1 MNLTLNEKLRFQKQ
15 AGIINESQYKKLLKE
30 GEMKASIG
38 TPINYKKLKD
48 ILLLASKTF
57 PVDSE
62 GALIEK
68 EDIKN
73 ALQYLMSL
81 EAAVKNAD
89 SDIFSDDNRLTT
101 FEGLIN
107 LDKAQQAKW
116 DKLDSALSIVNMSVD
131 EYDLDDVASS
141 LKGLSNAINSFQLN
155 TPVQENE
162 NSYLDGVDGREFE
175 KKEIKDWFRTM
186 DSIFILVNDNG
197 KEYQTEFTDLN
208 SALKFIDNLPETAQV
223 MI

>member
-30 GEMKASIG
+30 NQD
-38 TPINYKKLKD
+38 NY
-48 ILLLASKTF
+48 
-57 PVDSE
+57 
-62 GALIEK
+62 
-68 EDIKN
+68 
-73 ALQYLMSL
+73 L
-81 EAAVKNAD
+81 E
-89 SDIFSDDNRLTT
+89 
-101 FEGLIN
+101 
-107 LDKAQQAKW
+107 
-116 DKLDSALSIVNMSVD
+116 
-131 EYDLDDVASS
+131 
-141 LKGLSNAINSFQLN
+141 
-155 TPVQENE
+155 
-162 NSYLDGVDGREFE
+162 GVDGREFE